1 LASVPLRVGI
11 TGTRG
16 KSSVTRLIAAILS
29 EAGFRVLAK
38 TTGSKPV
45 LIFPDAEEKEI
56 SRRGTPSII
65 EGKKILKIASSLQA
79 RALVS
84 ELMSISPECGFVES
98 RQMLKPQILAITNV
112 RLDHLALMGSSKQS
126 VARSLASSIPQNATV
141 FVPEEEFFPV
151 FEETASRLNSKVVQV
166 PRESSEQDFRAEGKS
181 TWFEFEE
188 NIRLAL
194 AVAEFLGIEKEKVL
208 RGLKKVN
215 PDFGS
220 LKVWTAELGSPPR
233 RFYLASGFAAND
245 PQSTRLV
252 LSSLMRRISLE
263 EKEIIGLL
271 NLRQDRGDRT
281 IQWLQALKQGVF
293 PELKRLFFVGG
304 HALALRRRLKKTS
317 KIESSVIKE
326 KEPQKIMEKISAMAK
341 GETVLFGM
349 GNMGGAGKELVNYW
363 EDIGKAYDL

>member
-1 LASVPLRVGI
+1 LRSVPLRIGI
-11 TGTRG
+11 SGTRG
-16 KSSVTRLIAAILS
+16 KSSVTRLIAAILR
-29 EAGFRVLAK
+29 EAGFQVLAK

-45 LIFPDAEEKEI
+45 LIFPDSEEKEI
-56 SRRGTPSII
+56 RRRGAPSIV
-65 EGKKILKIASSLQA
+65 EGEKILSVASKLKAQ
-79 RALVS
+79 ALVS

-98 RQMLKPQILAITNV
+98 CQMLKPQILVITNV
-112 RLDHLALMGSSKQS
+112 RLDHLAQMGSSRES

-141 FVPEEEFFPV
+141 FIPEEEFFPD
-151 FEETASRLNSKVVQV
+151 FEQAASKLNSQVLQV
-166 PRESSEQDFRAEGKS
+166 PRESSQHDFRAEGKS

-194 AVAEFLGIEKEKVL
+194 AVAEFLGIEKEKAF
-208 RGLKKVN
+208 RGLKKVS

-220 LKVWTAELGSPPR
+220 LKVWTAEVGSPSR

-252 LSSLMRRISLE
+252 LSSLMRRISLD

-281 IQWLQALKQGVF
+281 VQWLQALEQGIF
-293 PELKRLFFVGG
+293 PEFKRLLLVGG

-317 KIESSVIKE
+317 KIEPSVVKE
-326 KEPQKIMEKISAMAK
+326 KEPQKIMEEISAMAR
-341 GETVLFGM
+341 GETILFGM
-349 GNMGGAGKELVNYW
+349 GNMGGAGKELVHYW
-363 EDIGKAYDL
+363 EDIGKPYDL